1 MTEDINMHAL
11 KGIKVIDISQAV
23 AGPYVSMLLADMGA
37 EVIAIERPGVGDV
50 SRSWGP
56 FVKGIGTYYLVCN
69 HNKKS
74 ITLDLRTEEGKE
86 ILFKLTKQSDIFIE
100 NFTPGTVKRL
110 GIDYDKIG
118 EINPQI
124 IYCQISGYGQDG
136 PYCDR
141 RVMDQIMQGEGGI
154 MSFTGTPDIPCKV
167 GVAITD
173 FTAAMNAVY
182 GILIAL
188 IYRERK
194 GKGQRIDVS
203 MFDGQIAYLSYQAQ
217 RYWLKGEIAS
227 RMGSEHP
234 LITPYQA
241 FKTKDQK
248 YINIAVINRETWQ
261 RFCEATNLE
270 NLIDDPKFSKTEKRV
285 ENRKE
290 LTKIIDAV
298 IIQKSRGEWLDIFTK
313 AKVPCGSI
321 NDVAEVLDHP
331 QTIHRKMVV
340 ELDHPILEK
349 IKLTGIPVKLS
360 ESPGEIKTPPPLLGQ
375 HTEEVLK
382 SLGYNEEVISELK
395 DNEII

>member
-217 RYWLKGEIAS
+217 RYWLRGEIAS

-241 FKTKDQK
+241 FKTKDM
-248 YINIAVINRETWQ
+248 YISIGCGNQNHWEKLCEIIDHKDLIEDPRFKTGPDRVVNREELSAILDEVFETKEGEYWLKLLM
-261 RFCEATNLE
+261 EAQLPCAPVNTVDRLVK
-270 NLIDDPKFSKTEKRV
+270 DPHVLHREMIV
-285 ENRKE
+285 E
-290 LTKIIDAV
+290 V
-298 IIQKSRGEWLDIFTK
+298 
-313 AKVPCGSI
+313 
-321 NDVAEVLDHP
+321 DHP
-331 QTIHRKMVV
+331 NAGKMKMMGN
-340 ELDHPILEK
+340 PI
-349 IKLTGIPVKLS
+349 KLS
-360 ESPGEIKTPPPLLGQ
+360 ETPGHIKSAPPLLGE
-375 HTEEVLK
+375 HTEEILRE
-382 SLGYNEEVISELK
+382 LGYDEDTIKQLQDEDVI
-395 DNEII
+395 

>member
-1 MTEDINMHAL
+1 MCAL
-11 KGIKVIDISQAV
+11 EGIKIIDISQAV

-69 HNKKS
+69 RNKKS
-74 ITLDLRTEEGKE
+74 VTLDLRTKEGKE

-110 GIDYDKIG
+110 GIDYDKIR

-136 PYCDR
+136 PYSDR

-154 MSFTGTPDIPCKV
+154 MSFTGTPDVPCKV

-194 GKGQRIDVS
+194 GEGQRIDVS
-203 MFDGQIAYLSYQAQ
+203 MFDGQVAYLSYQAQ

-234 LITPYQA
+234 LIIPYQV

-248 YINIAVINRETWQ
+248 YINIAVINRETWR
-261 RFCEATNLE
+261 RFCESTNLG
-270 NLIDDPKFSKTEKRV
+270 NLIDDPKFSTTDKRV

-290 LTKIIDAV
+290 LTKIIDLV
-298 IIQKSRGEWLDIFTK
+298 ILQKNRKEWLDILTK

-321 NDVAEVLDHP
+321 NEVDEVLNHP

-340 ELDHPILEK
+340 ELDHPVLGK

-360 ESPGEIKTPPPLLGQ
+360 KSPGGIKTPPPLLGQ

-382 SLGYNEEVISELK
+382 GQGFTEEMIRKLK
-395 DNEII
+395 DKGIV